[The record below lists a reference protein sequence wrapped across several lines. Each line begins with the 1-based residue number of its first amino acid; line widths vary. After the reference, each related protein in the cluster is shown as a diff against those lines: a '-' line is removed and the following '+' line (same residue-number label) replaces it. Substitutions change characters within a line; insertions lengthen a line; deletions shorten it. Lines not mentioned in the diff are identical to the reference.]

1 MQTLSYIFKQFT
13 IAFLLKNVVLLNEWL
28 CVLDIQLKPI
38 LVENGIHV
46 YETCSCLHGNNLNI
60 VWYRVVYVECY
71 VVGLIGF
78 SKHTIYNMT
87 TDFGNPRF

>member
-1 MQTLSYIFKQFT
+1 M
-13 IAFLLKNVVLLNEWL
+13 AFMCMKRVVAYMEITW
-28 CVLDIQLKPI
+28 I
-38 LVENGIHV
+38 LF
-46 YETCSCLHGNNLNI
+46 
-60 VWYRVVYVECY
+60 WYRVVYVECY